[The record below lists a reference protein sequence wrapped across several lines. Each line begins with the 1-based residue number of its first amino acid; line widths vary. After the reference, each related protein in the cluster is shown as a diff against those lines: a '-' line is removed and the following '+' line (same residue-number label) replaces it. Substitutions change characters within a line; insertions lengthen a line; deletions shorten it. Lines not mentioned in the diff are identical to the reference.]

1 MPFRRR
7 RSTALPIPTL
17 ALLTS
22 LALATSLAWAAPED
36 EEDKKPKSY
45 DFAPALEIA
54 PSPAP
59 AMPAMRIQAEMGATP
74 GGAQDMNYARDR
86 IEHGEVPHPD
96 TFTPEGL
103 FSRHDL
109 PLPSDRRCQQTLCLA
124 GAATAVDLLAQPD
137 ARMLA
142 QLGFT
147 SGLDPAT
154 WKRAPLALIAVVDK
168 SGSMAGAPL
177 DTVKASLHR
186 LVDQLGPA
194 DRLGVVLYGD
204 QTHIHLAP
212 TAIHDRE
219 SLHAAIDAI
228 ASAGSTAMEAG
239 LTLGFD
245 VARATAKSFKGT
257 TRVMLFTDERP
268 NVGATDKNSFM
279 GLARA
284 ASQDGI
290 GMTTIGVSTH
300 FGAELATAI
309 SSVRGGNLFFFPD
322 AKLMVDRFRDEL
334 DTMVTELAHDFR
346 LTIEPSRGWS
356 ITGLYG
362 IPGDLVTR
370 TPGGGLQ
377 MTIETIFASRNKGA
391 IYIAFQPA
399 GDLPPPHGGPGG
411 ARVSYTD
418 AAGRAVTDTVA
429 FTPVDGE
436 LPLGLARG
444 ALLVDQITTLKKA
457 TALHLNDNDQDGAW
471 RLVHALRRRFEVAEV
486 PGLAE
491 ELAVIAKLDETLARL
506 SGRQGEGGAGIARD
520 PISGLPK

>member
-7 RSTALPIPTL
+7 NSPAPIPTL
-17 ALLTS
+17 TLLTS
-22 LALATSLAWAAPED
+22 LALATSLAWAAPDD
-36 EEDKKPKSY
+36 EEDKKPKSF
-45 DFAPALEIA
+45 DFAPAVEAFA

-59 AMPAMRIQAEMGATP
+59 AMRMQAEMGATP
-74 GGAQDMNYARDR
+74 GGAQDINYARDR

-109 PLPSDRRCQQTLCLA
+109 PLPSDRRCPHTLCLA

-154 WKRAPLALIAVVDK
+154 WKRAPLALIAVIDK

-177 DTVKASLHR
+177 ETVKASLHQ

-212 TAIHDRE
+212 TAIDDRK

-228 ASAGSTAMEAG
+228 QSAGSTAMEAG

-245 VARATAKSFKGT
+245 VARTTAKAFKGT

-290 GMTTIGVSTH
+290 GMTTIGVGTH

-322 AKLMVDRFRDEL
+322 AALMTEVFREEL
-334 DTMVTELAHDFR
+334 DTMVTELAYDFH
-346 LTIEPSRGWS
+346 LTIEPGRGWS

-444 ALLVDQITTLKKA
+444 ALLVDQITAMKKA
-457 TALHLNDNDQDGAW
+457 AALHLHDNDQEGAW

-491 ELAVIAKLDETLARL
+491 ELAVIAKLDETLTRL
-506 SGRQGEGGAGIARD
+506 SGHQGEGGAAIARD